1 MTAEPALR
9 LRWVRDPWYVPQ
21 ASSFWRRDVFDE
33 FGLLRDDLHFIF
45 DTEFGVRLALGGL
58 RPRLLDT
65 PLAVRYVHDEAKSA
79 DASRF
84 VAEWEPVADEL
95 ERKIVWW
102 ESALYFTVWAPLQ
115 EIRKR
120 LGLVDLRKRW
130 FGGRFAR
137 V

>member
-1 MTAEPALR
+1 M
-9 LRWVRDPWYVPQ
+9 
-21 ASSFWRRDVFDE
+21 
-33 FGLLRDDLHFIF
+33 
-45 DTEFGVRLALGGL
+45 
-58 RPRLLDT
+58 
-65 PLAVRYVHDEAKSA
+65 RYVHDEAKSA

-137 V
+137 A